1 MEGLK
6 LGVFRLF
13 ALVVGLTCAAVMLPE
28 VAAVRFIVGGNMG
41 WSPNVNY
48 AAWVDAKNFYN
59 GDWLCMLSS
68 FFLIFRSTVSCFKI
82 WRVGNQ
88 MNVLEVNRTEY
99 ESCNSDNFLHNWT
112 TGTGRDVVPLNVTRT
127 YYFISGKG
135 FCFSGMKLAVNVEDP
150 PAPSPSKSTGSNRR
164 QQFPPLTAPPTVIPD
179 LSFTPAPSP
188 SKPGGVLGFSPA
200 NGPSGSVSGSS
211 SSCSL
216 MNRLSCLPII
226 LVLGFA
232 GFVLSIPL

>member
-1 MEGLK
+1 MGRRQEFLQWGL
-6 LGVFRLF
+6 
-13 ALVVGLTCAAVMLPE
+13 AM
-28 VAAVRFIVGGNMG
+28 
-41 WSPNVNY
+41 
-48 AAWVDAKNFYN
+48 
-59 GDWLCMLSS
+59 
-68 FFLIFRSTVSCFKI
+68 
-82 WRVGNQ
+82 NQ

-150 PAPSPSKSTGSNRR
+150 PAPSPSKSTGSNSLFTLIASSFGR

>member
-1 MEGLK
+1 
-6 LGVFRLF
+6 
-13 ALVVGLTCAAVMLPE
+13 MLPE
-28 VAAVRFIVGGNMG
+28 VAVVRFIVGGNMG
-41 WSPNVNY
+41 WSPNVNSTH
-48 AAWVDAKNFYN
+48 AKNFYN

-68 FFLIFRSTVSCFKI
+68 FFLIFRSTVFCFKI
-82 WRVGNQ
+82 WRVGFRVRQ
-88 MNVLEVNRTEY
+88 DQVNVLEENRTDY

-112 TGTGRDVVPLNVTRT
+112 TGAGRDVVPLNVTRT

-135 FCFSGMKLAVNVEDP
+135 FCFSDMKLAVNVEDP
-150 PAPSPSKSTGSNRR
+150 PAPSKRT
-164 QQFPPLTAPPTVIPD
+164 QQFPPLTAPPTVILV

-216 MNRLSCLPII
+216 MNRLSCLPIV

-232 GFVLSIPL
+232 KFVLSIPL

>member
-59 GDWLCMLSS
+59 GDWL
-68 FFLIFRSTVSCFKI
+68 FFVYDR
-82 WRVGNQ
+82 NQ

-150 PAPSPSKSTGSNRR
+150 PAPSPSKRR

>member
-6 LGVFRLF
+6 LGFFRLS
-13 ALVVGLTCAAVMLPE
+13 ALVVGLTCAAVTLPE
-28 VAAVRFIVGGNMG
+28 AAAVRFLVGGNMG

-48 AAWVDAKNFYN
+48 TAWVDAKNFYN
-59 GDWLCMLSS
+59 GDWL
-68 FFLIFRSTVSCFKI
+68 FFVYDRSQV
-82 WRVGNQ
+82 
-88 MNVLEVNRTEY
+88 NVLEVNRTDY
-99 ESCNSDNFLHNWT
+99 ESCNSDHFLRNWT
-112 TGTGRDVVPLNVTRT
+112 TGAGRDVVPLNVTRT
-127 YYFISGKG
+127 YYFISGKE

-150 PAPSPSKSTGSNRR
+150 PAPSPSKSTGR

-216 MNRLSCLPII
+216 MNRCQVCFVHPIVMWNIWLGHSLSPC
-226 LVLGFA
+226 
-232 GFVLSIPL
+232 